1 MATLASIPVATFS
14 WSLEGFVL
22 LGLVGLLT
30 IAASIFLFSRKSFD
44 SQLPPGPTAW
54 PIIGNLHQLGPK
66 NPHHILWEMS
76 KKYGP
81 VMRLWLGSHPLVVV
95 SSAQAAAEFVKVQ
108 DKAWGGRPPS
118 IAGEIFS
125 YNYRNVVW
133 APYGNYWRHVRK
145 ICSLELLTPKRLET
159 FRAPRAEELSQMIKT
174 MFQDGEK
181 GEAVNLQVKLGH
193 LSSNNITRML
203 LNKRFFDADTAGEED
218 SHRFTELIF
227 EVFSISLTLLIGD
240 FIPWLKWVTTVSGFK
255 ARIKK
260 AKGGLDSFLQT
271 FLEIKKSKLLQHQIQ
286 KKPQASGTNEEEHA
300 DEQQQFDQSAEED
313 FVGVLMAQPSED
325 GTGRLAEDSVKAVIQ
340 DLLLAGTDTSA
351 LTVEWGL
358 AELLRNPIVMKK
370 LQNELDTV
378 VGKDR
383 IVMETD
389 LPNLPYLQ
397 AVAKEVFR
405 LHPTTPLG
413 IPHESMEPTT
423 VLGFKFPT
431 KTRLFLNL
439 YAIQRDPMMWERPL
453 EFDPERFV
461 KNPEIDVRGKHLQ
474 LMPFGTGRRMC
485 PGMPLAVVFV
495 QMGLAR
501 LAHSF
506 DFTLPGGED
515 PLKLDMTETFG
526 LSTPRVHPLHVHPK
540 PRLPKHLYL

>member
-1 MATLASIPVATFS
+1 
-14 WSLEGFVL
+14 
-22 LGLVGLLT
+22 
-30 IAASIFLFSRKSFD
+30 
-44 SQLPPGPTAW
+44 
-54 PIIGNLHQLGPK
+54 
-66 NPHHILWEMS
+66 
-76 KKYGP
+76 
-81 VMRLWLGSHPLVVV
+81 
-95 SSAQAAAEFVKVQ
+95 
-108 DKAWGGRPPS
+108 
-118 IAGEIFS
+118 
-125 YNYRNVVW
+125 
-133 APYGNYWRHVRK
+133 
-145 ICSLELLTPKRLET
+145 
-159 FRAPRAEELSQMIKT
+159 
-174 MFQDGEK
+174 
-181 GEAVNLQVKLGH
+181 
-193 LSSNNITRML
+193 
-203 LNKRFFDADTAGEED
+203 
-218 SHRFTELIF
+218 
-227 EVFSISLTLLIGD
+227 
-240 FIPWLKWVTTVSGFK
+240 VSGFK

-286 KKPQASGTNEEEHA
+286 KKPQASGTNEEEH
-300 DEQQQFDQSAEED
+300 DNEQQQFDESAEED

-370 LQNELDTV
+370 LQTELDTV

-397 AVAKEVFR
+397 AVTKEVFR

-439 YAIQRDPMMWERPL
+439 YAIQRDPMMWEWPL